1 MEKTII
7 GRKEKIDLPEWNITA
22 INAKIDTGAYNCSIH
37 VTSVK
42 EVLKDNRKEL
52 EVILLDP
59 EDERFTGKTINIINY
74 KIKKVKN
81 SFGQIEKRFL
91 IKTMMTL
98 GGQQF
103 KAGFTLSDR
112 GKMKNNVLLGRKI
125 LAGRFLVDVE
135 KVNLTKAE

>member
-1 MEKTII
+1 M
-7 GRKEKIDLPEWNITA
+7 
-22 INAKIDTGAYNCSIH
+22 
-37 VTSVK
+37 K

-59 EDERFTGKTINIINY
+59 EDDRYTGKTINIDNY

-98 GGQQF
+98 GDQQF

-135 KVNLTKAE
+135 EVNLTKAE